1 MVANIQLEWLLLK
14 NQVLTDAEAARHQI
28 ADYLAQGPVPWQPLP
43 LDDARIDLERAG
55 QHIVLL
61 VIDRRAAQIA
71 GADRIDQHPQAKAVL
86 DQIVEDQ
93 RRTIDRL
100 GTLILDSGGTVA
112 TVLPPASAGLP
123 QLGAN
128 AAYARTHN
136 SPLRP
141 GDRNVFEAGFDASW
155 EIDVFGGVRRD
166 KEAAL
171 ADVQAA
177 EEGRREVLVT
187 LLADVG
193 RSYLE
198 LRGTQQQL
206 RILEETLAAEQD
218 TLDIAAARLEAG
230 LGAELDVARAEGLL
244 KANEADRPVLE
255 RQIRE
260 AIYRLGVLVGKEP
273 GAFATEL
280 ETPSGI
286 PPVPPEIPLTLP
298 SELLSRRPDL
308 KRAER
313 ELAAATARIGV
324 ARADLFPRFSILG
337 SFGRRTESI
346 GDFGKGA
353 AAFWN
358 VVPAVRWPIFAGGRI
373 RANIEVRDA
382 RQEQALLQYEKQIL
396 TALEEVETA
405 LSAHTRERS
414 REASLRA
421 AVDSTR
427 RALAL
432 ATDRYTSGLEN
443 FLSVLDAERSVYAAE
458 DQLAQAKAKE
468 ELALLELQR
477 EVARY
482 ESSERKLLPWVLGLI
497 GLVSSHGLLLVER
510 RIVQW
515 RA

>member
-1 MVANIQLEWLLLK
+1 MNPKAAVLLLLPTLACAVGPNYVK
-14 NQVLTDAEAARHQI
+14 PEIPVPKAWNEGGATQAAPSAASLQSWWTEFRDPTLDRLVNEAVAGNLDLKLAAARI
-28 ADYLAQGPVPWQPLP
+28 REA
-43 LDDARIDLERAG
+43 
-55 QHIVLL
+55 
-61 VIDRRAAQIA
+61 RAARGIA
-71 GADRIDQHPQAKAVL
+71 
-86 DQIVEDQ
+86 
-93 RRTIDRL
+93 
-100 GTLILDSGGTVA
+100 
-112 TVLPPASAGLP
+112 ASAGLP
-123 QLGAN
+123 QVGAN

-141 GDRNVFEAGFDASW
+141 GDRSVFEAGFDASW

-218 TLDIAAARLEAG
+218 TLDIATARLEAG

-244 KANEADRPVLE
+244 KANEADRPILE

-273 GAFATEL
+273 GALATEL

-373 RANIEVRDA
+373 RANIEVQDA

-458 DQLAQAKAKE
+458 DQLV
-468 ELALLELQR
+468 R
-477 EVARY
+477 
-482 ESSERKLLPWVLGLI
+482 SERNTAVTLIAVYKALG
-497 GLVSSHGLLLVER
+497 GGWS
-510 RIVQW
+510 
-515 RA
+515 AD

>member
-1 MVANIQLEWLLLK
+1 MNPKAAALLLLPTFACAVGPNYTK
-14 NQVLTDAEAARHQI
+14 PEIPVPKAWNEGRALQATQSAASLASWWTQFQDPTLDRLVNEAVAGNLDLKIAAARI
-28 ADYLAQGPVPWQPLP
+28 REA
-43 LDDARIDLERAG
+43 
-55 QHIVLL
+55 
-61 VIDRRAAQIA
+61 RAARGIA
-71 GADRIDQHPQAKAVL
+71 
-86 DQIVEDQ
+86 
-93 RRTIDRL
+93 
-100 GTLILDSGGTVA
+100 
-112 TVLPPASAGLP
+112 ASAGLP
-123 QLGAN
+123 QVGAN
-128 AAYARTHN
+128 GAYARTHN
-136 SPLRP
+136 APIRP
-141 GDRNVFEAGFDASW
+141 GDQNVLEAGFDASW

-171 ADVQAA
+171 ADVQAV

-206 RILEETLAAEQD
+206 RILEETLTSEQD
-218 TLDIAAARLEAG
+218 TLDIARARHEAG
-230 LGAELDVARAEGLL
+230 LATELDVARAEGLL

-255 RQIRE
+255 REIRE

-273 GAFATEL
+273 SALAKDL

-286 PPVPPEIPLTLP
+286 PPVPPEIPMTIP

-313 ELAAATARIGV
+313 ELAAATALIGV

-337 SFGRRTESI
+337 SFGRRSLAG
-346 GDFGKGA
+346 GDLKDGSA
-353 AAFWN
+353 QFWN
-358 VVPAVRWPIFAGGRI
+358 VIPAVRWPIFSGGRI
-373 RANIEVRDA
+373 RANIEVQNA

-458 DQLAQAKAKE
+458 DQLVRSEKNTAVTLIAVYKALGGGWSGSE
-468 ELALLELQR
+468 IAAYSTNANEMMLEP
-477 EVARY
+477 EATAMCC
-482 ESSERKLLPWVLGLI
+482 LP
-497 GLVSSHGLLLVER
+497 SNM
-510 RIVQW
+510 
-515 RA
+515 

>member
-1 MVANIQLEWLLLK
+1 MNPKVAALLLLPTLACAVGPNYTK
-14 NQVLTDAEAARHQI
+14 PELPVPKAWNEGRAMQTTQSPASLASWWTEFQDPTLDRLVNEAVAGNLDLKIAAARI
-28 ADYLAQGPVPWQPLP
+28 REA
-43 LDDARIDLERAG
+43 
-55 QHIVLL
+55 
-61 VIDRRAAQIA
+61 RAARGIA
-71 GADRIDQHPQAKAVL
+71 G
-86 DQIVEDQ
+86 
-93 RRTIDRL
+93 
-100 GTLILDSGGTVA
+100 
-112 TVLPPASAGLP
+112 SAGLP
-123 QLGAN
+123 QVGVGAV
-128 AAYARTHN
+128 YARTHN
-136 SPLRP
+136 SPFAP
-141 GDRNVFEAGFDASW
+141 GEPSVFEAGFDASW

-206 RILEETLAAEQD
+206 RILEETLAAERD
-218 TLDIAAARLEAG
+218 TLDIAKARLEAG
-230 LGAELDVARAEGLL
+230 LGAEFDVARAEGLL
-244 KANEADRPVLE
+244 RANEADRPVLE

-273 GAFATEL
+273 GALANTL
-280 ETPSGI
+280 ETAADI

-337 SFGRRTESI
+337 SFGRRSEDAGVLT
-346 GDFGKGA
+346 KGSA
-353 AAFWN
+353 QFWSLG
-358 VVPAVRWPIFAGGRI
+358 PAVRWPIFSGGRI
-373 RANIEVRDA
+373 RANIEVHDA

-458 DQLAQAKAKE
+458 DQLVRSEKNTAVTLIAVYKA
-468 ELALLELQR
+468 
-477 EVARY
+477 
-482 ESSERKLLPWVLGLI
+482 LG
-497 GLVSSHGLLLVER
+497 GGWSPAAPTS
-510 RIVQW
+510 
-515 RA
+515 

>member
-1 MVANIQLEWLLLK
+1 MNEAVAGNLDLRL
-14 NQVLTDAEAARHQI
+14 AAARI
-28 ADYLAQGPVPWQPLP
+28 REA
-43 LDDARIDLERAG
+43 
-55 QHIVLL
+55 
-61 VIDRRAAQIA
+61 RAARGIA
-71 GADRIDQHPQAKAVL
+71 
-86 DQIVEDQ
+86 
-93 RRTIDRL
+93 
-100 GTLILDSGGTVA
+100 
-112 TVLPPASAGLP
+112 ASAGDCRKWERMEP
-123 QLGAN
+123 TPAPTTPRSG
-128 AAYARTHN
+128 R
-136 SPLRP
+136 
-141 GDRNVFEAGFDASW
+141 GDQNVLEAGFDASW

-206 RILEETLAAEQD
+206 RILEETLTSEQD
-218 TLDIAAARLEAG
+218 TLDIAKARHEAG
-230 LGAELDVARAEGLL
+230 LATELDVVRAEGLL

-255 RQIRE
+255 RQIRG

-273 GAFATEL
+273 SALATEL
-280 ETPSGI
+280 EIPAGI

-298 SELLSRRPDL
+298 SELLSRRPDV

-313 ELAAATARIGV
+313 ELAAATALIGV

-337 SFGRRTESI
+337 SFGRRSLDG
-346 GDFGKGA
+346 GDLKDSSAQFS
-353 AAFWN
+353 N
-358 VVPAVRWPIFAGGRI
+358 VIPAVRWPIFSGGRI
-373 RANIEVRDA
+373 RANIEVQNA
-382 RQEQALLQYEKQIL
+382 REEEALLQYQKQIL
-396 TALEEVETA
+396 TALEEVEIA

-458 DQLAQAKAKE
+458 DQLVRSEKNTAVTLIAVYKALGGGWSAE
-468 ELALLELQR
+468 A
-477 EVARY
+477 
-482 ESSERKLLPWVLGLI
+482 SS
-497 GLVSSHGLLLVER
+497 
-510 RIVQW
+510 
-515 RA
+515 

>member
-1 MVANIQLEWLLLK
+1 MNPRAAALLLLPTLACAVGPNYTK
-14 NQVLTDAEAARHQI
+14 PEIPVPRAWNEGRGMEATESAVSLATWWTEFQDPTLDRLVNEAVAGNLDLKIAAARI
-28 ADYLAQGPVPWQPLP
+28 REA
-43 LDDARIDLERAG
+43 
-55 QHIVLL
+55 
-61 VIDRRAAQIA
+61 RAARGIA
-71 GADRIDQHPQAKAVL
+71 
-86 DQIVEDQ
+86 
-93 RRTIDRL
+93 
-100 GTLILDSGGTVA
+100 
-112 TVLPPASAGLP
+112 ASAGLP
-123 QLGAN
+123 QLGVG
-128 AAYARTHN
+128 AAYQ
-136 SPLRP
+136 
-141 GDRNVFEAGFDASW
+141 NVFEAGFDASW

-206 RILEETLAAEQD
+206 RILEETLTAERD
-218 TLDIAAARLEAG
+218 TLDIAKARLEAG

-260 AIYRLGVLVGKEP
+260 AIYRLGVLVGREP
-273 GAFATEL
+273 SALANAL
-280 ETPSGI
+280 ETAADI

-324 ARADLFPRFSILG
+324 ARAELFPRFSILG
-337 SFGRRTESI
+337 SFGRRSEDAGTLA
-346 GDFGKGA
+346 KGSA
-353 AAFWN
+353 QFWN
-358 VVPAVRWPIFAGGRI
+358 LGPAVRWPIFSGGRI
-373 RANIEVRDA
+373 RANIEVHNA

-458 DQLAQAKAKE
+458 DQLVRSEKNAAVTLIAVYKALGGGWSPE
-468 ELALLELQR
+468 AP
-477 EVARY
+477 
-482 ESSERKLLPWVLGLI
+482 SS
-497 GLVSSHGLLLVER
+497 
-510 RIVQW
+510 
-515 RA
+515 

>member
-1 MVANIQLEWLLLK
+1 MNSKAAALLLLPTLACAVGPNYTK
-14 NQVLTDAEAARHQI
+14 PEIPVPKAWNEARALQAVSSAASLQSWWTEFRDPTLDRLVREAVAGNLDLKLAAARI
-28 ADYLAQGPVPWQPLP
+28 REA
-43 LDDARIDLERAG
+43 
-55 QHIVLL
+55 
-61 VIDRRAAQIA
+61 RAARGIA
-71 GADRIDQHPQAKAVL
+71 
-86 DQIVEDQ
+86 
-93 RRTIDRL
+93 
-100 GTLILDSGGTVA
+100 
-112 TVLPPASAGLP
+112 ASAGLP
-123 QLGAN
+123 QVGAN

-141 GDRNVFEAGFDASW
+141 GDRSVFEAGFDASW

-218 TLDIAAARLEAG
+218 TLDIAKARLEAG

-244 KANEADRPVLE
+244 KANEADGPVLE
-255 RQIRE
+255 REIRE

-273 GAFATEL
+273 GALATEL

-286 PPVPPEIPLTLP
+286 PPAPPEIPLTLP

-358 VVPAVRWPIFAGGRI
+358 IVPAVRWPIFAGGRI
-373 RANIEVRDA
+373 RANIEVQDA

-443 FLSVLDAERSVYAAE
+443 FLSVLDAQRSVYAAE
-458 DQLAQAKAKE
+458 DQLV
-468 ELALLELQR
+468 R
-477 EVARY
+477 
-482 ESSERKLLPWVLGLI
+482 SERNTAVTLIAVYKALG
-497 GLVSSHGLLLVER
+497 GGWSAEAPSS
-510 RIVQW
+510 
-515 RA
+515 

>member
-1 MVANIQLEWLLLK
+1 MNPKAAVLLLLPTLACAVGPNYVK
-14 NQVLTDAEAARHQI
+14 PEIPVPKAWNEGEPRRPRRAPRRSQSWWTEFQDPTLDRLVNEAVAGNLDLKLAGARIREARAARGI
-28 ADYLAQGPVPWQPLP
+28 A
-43 LDDARIDLERAG
+43 
-55 QHIVLL
+55 
-61 VIDRRAAQIA
+61 
-71 GADRIDQHPQAKAVL
+71 
-86 DQIVEDQ
+86 
-93 RRTIDRL
+93 
-100 GTLILDSGGTVA
+100 
-112 TVLPPASAGLP
+112 ASAGLP
-123 QLGAN
+123 QVGAN

-141 GDRNVFEAGFDASW
+141 GDQSVFEAGFDASW

-218 TLDIAAARLEAG
+218 TLDIATARLEAG

-244 KANEADRPVLE
+244 KANEADRPILE

-260 AIYRLGVLVGKEP
+260 AIYRLGVLVGREP
-273 GAFATEL
+273 GALATEL

-373 RANIEVRDA
+373 RANIEVQDA

-443 FLSVLDAERSVYAAE
+443 FLSVLDAQRSVYAAE
-458 DQLAQAKAKE
+458 DQLV
-468 ELALLELQR
+468 R
-477 EVARY
+477 
-482 ESSERKLLPWVLGLI
+482 SERNTAVTLIAVYKALG
-497 GLVSSHGLLLVER
+497 GGWS
-510 RIVQW
+510 
-515 RA
+515 AD